1 MENSSYDIGDVYR
14 DIYAIEDY
22 FYVMDDGEIRVDI
35 AHESILQ
42 YCNYKNNS
50 VTYDCNDYFQLTSC
64 GFIYLLKT
72 LKDNYKLED
81 DKLAEYVI
89 LWLSYKLNTV
99 KDKCATNLNEIYT
112 SYIET
117 NNYYNKNIKDGD
129 TTTYKDIIDKKKD
142 LMNMDIKEISKFNGL
157 FSILFY
163 LYYLFHGERLDC
175 QQIWELAKNF
185 ADILEE
191 LNEDSN
197 NKGKSLHTQILSTL
211 LDDYN
216 NLINKYGNKCS
227 IFQSFPELTPKNKPV
242 ESSLQTSEGASSSS
256 SMLNTVIPV
265 LSTFSVISLFLGVA
279 YKYSLFGFGKRSQKQ
294 YLREKRKKIKRKE
307 YNYILFDES
316 DYSRNSNNY

>member
-1 MENSSYDIGDVYR
+1 MENSSYDIEDVYR

-22 FYVMDDGEIRVDI
+22 FYVMDDGEFRVDRQ
-35 AHESILQ
+35 HESILQ

-89 LWLSYKLNTV
+89 LWLSYKLSRIRQHNF
-99 KDKCATNLNEIYT
+99 ANLKEFYTKYIVNNEC
-112 SYIET
+112 
-117 NNYYNKNIKDGD
+117 YNEKIKDGD
-129 TTTYKDIIDKKKD
+129 TTTYKDIIDKKND
-142 LMNMDIKEISKFNGL
+142 LMDMNIIEISKFNGL

-163 LYYLFHGERLDC
+163 LYYLFHDKSLDC
-175 QQIWELAKNF
+175 KKNCELATNF
-185 ADILEE
+185 ANILEE
-191 LNEDSN
+191 LNDDSN
-197 NKGKSLHTQILSTL
+197 IKEKSLHTQILSTL

-227 IFQSFPELTPKNKPV
+227 ILQSISQLTPKKISV
-242 ESSLQTSEGASSSS
+242 ESSLQTSKGTSSPSI
-256 SMLNTVIPV
+256 LNTVIPV

-279 YKYSLFGFGKRSQKQ
+279 YK
-294 YLREKRKKIKRKE
+294 
-307 YNYILFDES
+307 
-316 DYSRNSNNY
+316 

>member
-14 DIYAIEDY
+14 DIYAIDDY
-22 FYVMDDGEIRVDI
+22 FYVTEDGEFRVDI
-35 AHESILQ
+35 AHKSILQ
-42 YCNYKNNS
+42 YCDYENTSGQYNS
-50 VTYDCNDYFQLTSC
+50 DDYFQLTSC
-64 GFIYLLKT
+64 SVIYLLKT
-72 LKDNYKLED
+72 LKEKYKLED

-89 LWLSYKLNTV
+89 LWLSYKLNRHS
-99 KDKCATNLNEIYT
+99 KCSATNLNEFYT
-112 SYIET
+112 NHIKT
-117 NNYYNKNIKDGD
+117 NKCYNNKINDND
-129 TTTYKDIIDKKKD
+129 TTTYKDIIDKKKN

-163 LYYLFHGERLDC
+163 LYYLFHGECLDC
-175 QQIWELAKNF
+175 EKIWKLAKNF

-197 NKGKSLHTQILSTL
+197 NKEKSLHTQILSTL

-279 YKYSLFGFGKRSQKQ
+279 YKV
-294 YLREKRKKIKRKE
+294 
-307 YNYILFDES
+307 
-316 DYSRNSNNY
+316 NNK

>member
-1 MENSSYDIGDVYR
+1 MENSSYDIEKVYR

-89 LWLSYKLNTV
+89 LWLSYKLSRIRQHNF
-99 KDKCATNLNEIYT
+99 ANLNEFYT
-112 SYIET
+112 KYIV
-117 NNYYNKNIKDGD
+117 NNECYNEKIKDGD
-129 TTTYKDIIDKKKD
+129 TTTYKDIIDKKKN
-142 LMNMDIKEISKFNGL
+142 LMDIKEISKFSSL
-157 FSILFY
+157 FSILSY
-163 LYYLFHGERLDC
+163 LYYLFHGECLDC
-175 QQIWELAKNF
+175 EKIWKLAKNF

-197 NKGKSLHTQILSTL
+197 NKEKSLHTQILSTL

-227 IFQSFPELTPKNKPV
+227 IFQSFPELTPKNKHV

>member
-1 MENSSYDIGDVYR
+1 MTNSSDNIEKVYR

-22 FYVMDDGEIRVDI
+22 FYVTDGDQVRVDS
-35 AHESILQ
+35 AYTSILK
-42 YCNYKNNS
+42 YCNYENTSKKY
-50 VTYDCNDYFQLTSC
+50 TCDDYFQLVSC

-72 LKDNYKLED
+72 LKDKYKLED

-99 KDKCATNLNEIYT
+99 NDKCATNLNEIYT

-117 NNYYNKNIKDGD
+117 NNYYNEKIKDGD

-142 LMNMDIKEISKFNGL
+142 LMDIKEISKFSSL

-163 LYYLFHGERLDC
+163 MYYLFHDECLDC
-175 QQIWELAKNF
+175 EKIWKLAKNF

-197 NKGKSLHTQILSTL
+197 IEEKSLHTQILSTL

-227 IFQSFPELTPKNKPV
+227 ILQSISQLTPKKFSV
-242 ESSLQTSEGASSSS
+242 ESSLQTSKGTSSPSI
-256 SMLNTVIPV
+256 LNTVIPV

-294 YLREKRKKIKRKE
+294 YLREKRKKNKE
-307 YNYILFDES
+307 E
-316 DYSRNSNNY
+316 RV